1 MSRLEVH
8 ITKQIETT
16 FTIEKPATWDSWG
29 EDDRD
34 KFLADFADLDQEELQ
49 DYEDKEGLQDYETRV
64 VERDFWTRPAGYYVT
79 DWVRSPMYA
88 TLYECELRDP
98 NDQVIT
104 GASFHLTSTSPP
116 TISPY
121 DQTKMNL
128 YRNRLIAMCDAAN
141 KGLEK

>member
-8 ITKQIETT
+8 ITEQVETK
-16 FTIEKPATWDSWG
+16 FTIEKPGAWDDWD
-29 EDDRD
+29 EDAQAE
-34 KFLADFADLDQEELQ
+34 FLADFAGRGQ
-49 DYEDKEGLQDYETRV
+49 EGLRDYETNV
-64 VERDFWTRPAGYYVT
+64 VERDAWARPSGYYVT

-98 NDQVIT
+98 NNQVIA
-104 GASFHLTSTSPP
+104 GASLHLTSTSPP

-121 DQTKMNL
+121 DQAKMNL
-128 YRNRLIAMCDAAN
+128 YRNSLIAMCDAAN